1 MEDIKV
7 GNTNA
12 NDINLHQDMYAKAYD
27 KGMSFSQYL
36 ENIDPSDPK
45 DAKNGLDAFERQ
57 LMRFGIRTKNDPR
70 TGMGASTG
78 DLFFQSNIPASRIL
92 FPEFL
97 NRVARV
103 AVMSQDDIMSQLVAT
118 TETLQGSN
126 LMRSI
131 YIDDT
136 QAQRTKS
143 RVAEM
148 GEFPVVKVTWSE
160 KATALAKYGV
170 RIEMSY
176 EFVRRASLPVISIL
190 LQRIMLQTRLDEVG
204 EAVNALHAGDGS
216 GHASGGT
223 ISTSNLST
231 YQGGTPE
238 GTGEMTYAGYL
249 AWLAVFYPG
258 KCTTIISNAADTVK
272 YLTMPKPTVDPLF
285 LYSFLNPGLLGGVPE
300 RAVNWPIPTNIT
312 PVIHANVVANTLV
325 GIDKSAAMIAVR
337 EAGADLTETDKIIN
351 GQFNQI
357 VMSNTVGFQMLF
369 ASARKEIITVHDQA
383 QA

>member
-1 MEDIKV
+1 
-7 GNTNA
+7 
-12 NDINLHQDMYAKAYD
+12 
-27 KGMSFSQYL
+27 
-36 ENIDPSDPK
+36 
-45 DAKNGLDAFERQ
+45 
-57 LMRFGIRTKNDPR
+57 
-70 TGMGASTG
+70 
-78 DLFFQSNIPASRIL
+78 
-92 FPEFL
+92 
-97 NRVARV
+97 
-103 AVMSQDDIMSQLVAT
+103 
-118 TETLQGSN
+118 
-126 LMRSI
+126 
-131 YIDDT
+131 
-136 QAQRTKS
+136 
-143 RVAEM
+143 
-148 GEFPVVKVTWSE
+148 
-160 KATALAKYGV
+160 
-170 RIEMSY
+170 
-176 EFVRRASLPVISIL
+176 
-190 LQRIMLQTRLDEVG
+190 
-204 EAVNALHAGDGS
+204 
-216 GHASGGT
+216 
-223 ISTSNLST
+223 
-231 YQGGTPE
+231 
-238 GTGEMTYAGYL
+238 MTYAGYL